1 MYLITLLIL
10 ARCDLLSAK
19 IVRQSIISLRVVQVL
34 MSKELLVKLIYQSA
48 N

>member
-10 ARCDLLSAK
+10 ARYDLLSAE
-19 IVRQSIISLRVVQVL
+19 IVRSFLRLIQVSV
-34 MSKELLVKLIYQSA
+34 SKELLVKLIHQFA